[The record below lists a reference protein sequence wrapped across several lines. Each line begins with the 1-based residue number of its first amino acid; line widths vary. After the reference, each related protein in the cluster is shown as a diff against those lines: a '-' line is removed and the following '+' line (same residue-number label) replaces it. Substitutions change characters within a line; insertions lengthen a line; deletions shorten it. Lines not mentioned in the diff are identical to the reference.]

1 MLPKSSVS
9 RFALVPLAGALS
21 AGLLLSPALLLND
34 AQLPS
39 AQAAPGVQTAE
50 RLELSEQ
57 IVDQAGVIDSSA
69 KPKIQEALREGVQ
82 KNGTKLYLV
91 YTEQK
96 LSNPDSTAQQLRA
109 QDSSPNTF
117 VMVVSTTSH
126 RAGLDFG
133 TRVSKKLAGEV
144 KDAAQKKLASEDWT
158 GSAQAAADKIA
169 GRTSTS
175 SKVWMGAGATAV
187 VGGVGGALWWSR
199 RNRRKTD
206 AQQLEAARS
215 INPDDVNNYAQQPT
229 HVLRQL
235 AADELQSTDESILKG
250 TQELQVATD
259 EFGPERTR
267 ELKRALEHS
276 RNTLSRAF
284 DLERQVRTGAIRSE
298 DQIRSTLI
306 EVISSCGT
314 ADRNLDG
321 KAAEFNELR
330 QELINAPER
339 VEELRRRTIELRGRV
354 PHSRNKLEELKGRL
368 DANLLVSVENN
379 PDIAEEEIEEAD
391 RALDHAKELLKRP
404 AGEQGGLVEVI
415 GAARMAINQADNQ
428 LTAVER
434 AEEQL
439 RQAHRNLTSLIAE
452 VDGEIS
458 EAERLL
464 QGPASF
470 DREAMKTAVAEARQA
485 LKQAHAAN
493 DDRGD
498 VLGAYNELM
507 QADAK
512 LDDCLDAARG
522 ADNDFRRSDQIVG
535 RMINSA
541 ETQLQAVEDVIMN
554 RGQIISVDSRSAAQ
568 TARQHVSHAQSLRA
582 QDPKSAMEAAQ
593 QASHWAEQATQLVR
607 RDIDR
612 FNDRNNFYGGGGRY
626 GGGDL
631 ITGMLLGSL
640 FSGGGGFGGGWGGGF
655 GGGWG
660 DGGGFDGGGDF
671 GGGSDSFSF

>member
-1 MLPKSSVS
+1 MLPKTSVS
-9 RFALVPLAGALS
+9 RFALAPLAGALT
-21 AGLLLSPALLLND
+21 AGLLVSPALLID
-34 AQLPS
+34 ATLLPG
-39 AQAAPGVQTAE
+39 AYAAPGVQTAE
-50 RLELSEQ
+50 RLELSGQ
-57 IVDQAGVIDSSA
+57 IVDQAGVIDGSA
-69 KPKIQEALREGVQ
+69 KSKIQEALREGVQ
-82 KNGTKLYLV
+82 SKGTKLYLV
-91 YTEQK
+91 YTNQK
-96 LSNPDSTAQQLRA
+96 LSDPQATAQQLRA

-117 VMVVSTTSH
+117 VLVVSTAS
-126 RAGLDFG
+126 RNAGADYG

-144 KDAAQKKLASEDWT
+144 QDAAQKKLASEDWT
-158 GSAQAAADKIA
+158 GSAQAAADKVA
-169 GRTSTS
+169 GRASTA
-175 SKVWMGAGATAV
+175 SKVWMGGGATAV
-187 VGGVGGALWWSR
+187 IGGVAGALIWSR

-206 AQQLEAARS
+206 QQELEAARS
-215 INPDDVNNYAQQPT
+215 INPDDVHNYAQQPT

-235 AADELQSTDESILKG
+235 AADELQSTDESIRKG
-250 TQELQVATD
+250 AQELQVATD
-259 EFGPERTR
+259 EFGSERTR
-267 ELKRALEHS
+267 DLERALEHS

-284 DLERQVRTGAIRSE
+284 DLERQVRAGAIRSE
-298 DQIRSTLI
+298 EQIRSTLI

-354 PHSRNKLEELKGRL
+354 PHSRSKLQELKGRL

-391 RALDHAKELLKRP
+391 RALDRAKELLTRP

-439 RQAHRNLTSLIAE
+439 RQAHRNLSSLISE
-452 VDGEIS
+452 VESEIS
-458 EAERLL
+458 EAEQLL
-464 QGPASF
+464 QGLASF
-470 DREAMKTAVAEARQA
+470 DRKAMNNAVDEARRA
-485 LKQAHAAN
+485 LHKAQGAHDA
-493 DDRGD
+493 RGD
-498 VLGAYNELM
+498 VLGSYNDLM

-512 LDDCLDAARG
+512 LDDCLDSARG

-535 RMINSA
+535 RMINNA

-554 RGQIISVDSRSAAQ
+554 RGQIISVDARSAAQ
-568 TARQHVSHAQSLRA
+568 TARQHVSHAQRLRA
-582 QDPKSAMEAAQ
+582 QEPKSAMETAQ
-593 QASHWAEQATQLVR
+593 QASYWADQATQLVR

-612 FNDRNNFYGGGGRY
+612 FNDRNNFYGGG
-626 GGGDL
+626 DL

-640 FSGGGGFGGGWGGGF
+640 FSSGGGFGGGWGGGL
-655 GGGWG
+655 GGWG
-660 DGGGFDGGGDF
+660 DGGGFDGGDF